1 MTLAFDFDSPLPV
14 AVIGAGPV
22 GLAAAAQL
30 LAQGEEPLIF
40 EAGDTVGTGV
50 LGWGHVRLFS
60 PWRYVVD
67 AAARKLLTASGSWT
81 EPDGEH
87 SPSGREFVQIYLE
100 PLAALPAMRSRLR
113 LNSRVLQVTRAGID
127 KMKDAGRDEAPF
139 VLTVQRA
146 DGGEE
151 TVLARAVIDASGT
164 TSTPNPLG
172 AAGVPA
178 IGERQVR
185 DRIFSG
191 IPDVL
196 GTERARYAGKRVLVV
211 GSGHSAFNALLDLVD
226 LADAAPDTTVTWAI
240 RRASERLDNLFGGGI
255 NDALPARGELGA
267 RVQRLVTEGRLQL
280 VSGFHVARLTG
291 TSDGILVA
299 GEDAVLGPVDE
310 IIAATGFRPDRSLL
324 SEVRVDL
331 DSAVESPRALAPLID
346 PNRHSCG
353 SVPPHGEAELR
364 QPDAGLYIVGM
375 KSYGRAP
382 TFLMLTGYE
391 QVRSIAAALAG
402 DWEAAREVRLVLPET
417 GVCSSDILA
426 ERGVAC
432 CAADAALHAG
442 EDEILRLRAQN
453 DDAVGAQNDKAGGAR
468 TDKDGSRAEACC
480 GEPGAAAVEAAGSCC
495 GAAVPQVIQLASAR
509 GGGCC
514 S

>member
-30 LAQGEEPLIF
+30 IAQGEEPLIF

-50 LGWGHVRLFS
+50 LAWGHVRLFS
-60 PWRYVVD
+60 PWRYVMD
-67 AAARKLLTASGSWT
+67 SAARDLLAAHETWV
-81 EPDGEH
+81 EPDGEGY
-87 SPSGREFVQIYLE
+87 PTGREFVERYLN
-100 PLAALPAMRSRLR
+100 PLADLPEIRLR
-113 LNSRVLQVTRAGID
+113 LRLSSRVLQVTRAGVD
-127 KMKDAGRDEAPF
+127 KLKDAGRDEAPF
-139 VLTVQRA
+139 VLTVRRA

-151 TVLARAVIDASGT
+151 TVLAKAVIDASGT
-164 TSTPNPLG
+164 TTTPNPLG

-178 IGERQVR
+178 IGERQLDHRV
-185 DRIFSG
+185 FYG

-196 GTERARYAGKRVLVV
+196 GAERARFAGKRVLVA

-226 LADAAPDTTVTWAI
+226 LADAVPDTSVTWAI
-240 RRASERLDNLFGGGI
+240 RRPAERLGHLFGGGI

-267 RVQRLVTEGRLQL
+267 RVQRLVAAGRLHL
-280 VSGFHVARLTG
+280 VSGFHVARLTAND
-291 TSDGILVA
+291 DGILVA
-299 GEDAVLGPVDE
+299 GDDAVIGPFDE
-310 IIAATGFRPDRSLL
+310 IIATTGFRPDLSLL
-324 SEVRVDL
+324 SELRVDL
-331 DSAVESPRALAPLID
+331 DPAVECPRTLAPLID
-346 PNRHSCG
+346 PNLHSCG

-402 DWEAAREVRLVLPET
+402 DWEAAREVQLVLPET
-417 GVCSSDILA
+417 GVCSTDILA
-426 ERGVAC
+426 DRGVAC
-432 CAADAALHAG
+432 CAAEAA
-442 EDEILRLRAQN
+442 IP
-453 DDAVGAQNDKAGGAR
+453 
-468 TDKDGSRAEACC
+468 TGSATSCC
-480 GEPGAAAVEAAGSCC
+480 GESGHTATEATGSCC
-495 GAAVPQVIQLASAR
+495 GTAVPQLIQLTAAR
-509 GGGCC
+509 RGGCC